1 MKCINC
7 DNEAKWISDKYPSP
21 VCSKCA
27 RKEVDKL
34 LETGKFNMDET
45 AVADFYYPMSV
56 IALGKR
62 VNFDPETGETEWQN
76 I

>member
-27 RKEVDKL
+27 RKEVDRL
-34 LETGKFNMDET
+34 LATGDFDLDNS
-45 AVADFYYPMSV
+45 AVVDFYEPMSV
-56 IALGKR
+56 IVFGNR
-62 VNFDPETGETEWQN
+62 VNFDPKTGEVTEEKK
-76 I
+76 